1 MNLDA
6 NVQKILTLI
15 LKKWKPIIL
24 VALVGALLAGIYT
37 ANFTTLT
44 YSSTVEFLAYAQ
56 DSRQDINDATK
67 VAQASSNTSKMNYAI
82 NMLDTYIEMFKT
94 NKFNQ
99 AVADDLNKKYNATYS
114 ASYIQSSIVITKVSN
129 TAMFKIAV
137 TTDNADR
144 SYQIAKQLEKS
155 IPEKM
160 LDTNNGVVNA
170 SIEDS
175 AIKAS
180 ASESLGYP
188 KKCLI
193 GFAAGAALAVVF
205 IILRDLLD
213 VRIRTAEELSERY
226 GIPVL
231 GTIPEFDLKSGQAKS
246 SSKQKSPAKV
256 KKGE

>member
-6 NVQKILTLI
+6 NVQKILTLL

-24 VALVGALLAGIYT
+24 MALVGALLAGIYT

-56 DSRQDINDATK
+56 DSRQDINDSTK

-99 AVADDLNKKYNATYS
+99 AVADELNKKYNSSYS
-114 ASYIQSSIVITKVSN
+114 AADIKYSITITKVSN
-129 TAMFKIAV
+129 TAMFKITV
-137 TTDNADR
+137 TTNNADR

-155 IPEKM
+155 IPQKM
-160 LDTNNGVVNA
+160 QDTNNGVVNA

-193 GFAAGAALAVVF
+193 GFAAGAALAIVF

-231 GTIPEFDLKSGQAKS
+231 GTIPEFDIKGVQSKS
-246 SSKQKSPAKV
+246 SSKQKSSANTR
-256 KKGE
+256 KGE